1 MPEASA
7 RSPDGDG
14 LFTASVLQWLRRQ
27 GCRGV
32 HPLGDGDGLGDTDA
46 PVWTTVA
53 AGPQKAATRG
63 WRFGWRDAAGARR
76 ALLLDFAEP
85 DQLPDASR
93 AALAAYLHLAG
104 RCLGDAPGSAHLLDR
119 TDASQKIHDL
129 RNGLNSLLM
138 NVAVLTTKLAPA
150 DREGRFAMQVQADGE
165 RCAALLQSLN
175 DAIRP
180 PDGPPGR

>member
-14 LFTASVLQWLRRQ
+14 LFTAPVLQWLRRQ

-32 HPLGDGDGLGDTDA
+32 HPLGDADGPGDTDA
-46 PVWTTVA
+46 PAWTTVA
-53 AGPQKAATRG
+53 AGSHQAPIRG

-93 AALAAYLHLAG
+93 ALLAAYLDLAG
-104 RCLGDAPGSAHLLDR
+104 RCLDDGPGSAHLLDR
-119 TDASQKIHDL
+119 ADASRKIHDL

-138 NVAVLTTKLAPA
+138 NAAVMAVKLPPA
-150 DREGRFAMQVQADGE
+150 EREGRFAQQVQADGE
-165 RCAALLQSLN
+165 RCAALLQELSE
-175 DAIRP
+175 AIRG
-180 PDGPPGR
+180 PDAPRAG

>member
-14 LFTASVLQWLRRQ
+14 LFTAPVLQWLRRQ

-46 PVWTTVA
+46 PAWTTVA
-53 AGPQKAATRG
+53 VGPQKAATRG

-85 DQLPDASR
+85 DQLPAASR
-93 AALAAYLHLAG
+93 PLLAAYLDFAG
-104 RCLGDAPGSAHLLDR
+104 RCLDDAPGSAHL
-119 TDASQKIHDL
+119 
-129 RNGLNSLLM
+129 
-138 NVAVLTTKLAPA
+138 
-150 DREGRFAMQVQADGE
+150 
-165 RCAALLQSLN
+165 
-175 DAIRP
+175 
-180 PDGPPGR
+180 